1 MIIIEGTDGA
11 GKSHLIQ
18 RLKLHFNA
26 PIANRSMSADQEP
39 LVDMKAWIQQC
50 VALGFRR
57 VLFDRFALI
66 SGPLY
71 APILK
76 DEYQLGIY
84 QDLEW
89 MVEQY
94 YLFNN
99 KVRPII
105 VYCIPPLETVKVNID
120 NDENNRSVALYTEQL
135 YVAYTNRA
143 AQDCNF
149 MSATIFDYTNPQHFE
164 KIIEFIGYQLTL
176 RGKR

>member
-11 GKSHLIQ
+11 GKSHLIK
-18 RLKLHFNA
+18 RLKTHFNA
-26 PIANRSMSADQEP
+26 PEANKFVNADQKP
-39 LVDMKAWIQQC
+39 LIDLKMGIEKC
-50 VALGFRR
+50 TSLGFKR

-84 QDLEW
+84 KDIDW
-89 MVEQY
+89 MIEQY
-94 YLFNN
+94 YLFTN

-105 VYCIPPLETVKVNID
+105 IYCIPPLETIKTNVD
-120 NDENNRSVALYTEQL
+120 NDESNRSVALYTEQL

-143 AQDCNF
+143 AQDCNL
-149 MSATIFDYTNPQHFE
+149 MSATIFDYTKPEHFE
-164 KIIEFIGYQLTL
+164 KVIEFIGYQLTI